1 MKLCLCL
8 LLLVAAFAATLPV
21 ALCDWTRAFGNPEYA
36 FWGNSAP
43 ATIND
48 VDDSR
53 RLLFQYGFAYKYPKN
68 KYLGYDALRKNNSPC
83 RRRGHSY
90 YDCTKRRKANP
101 YRRGCIAITGCAR
114 FTD

>member
-1 MKLCLCL
+1 MRSTKLGLFLLVIAVVAAPLCL
-8 LLLVAAFAATLPV
+8 AFSD
-21 ALCDWTRAFGNPEYA
+21 DWTHAYA
-36 FWGNSAP
+36 AP
-43 ATIND
+43 NYDFTTNNE
-48 VDDSR
+48 DSR

-83 RRRGHSY
+83 RHRGRSY
-90 YDCTKRRKANP
+90 YDCKKRRKANP